1 MKKLILIIMLML
13 VLPISIVKADK
24 VDKVIYQTSFET
36 EEERNFW
43 DLTGDLDG
51 DGEMWEYRS
60 KEENDNYIV
69 NDGLYSLHSESWNT
83 LSVLTPDN
91 LAISNSIT
99 VDDYNIN
106 QNIRLAWY
114 VASQDGTDVEEQYSV
129 YIFKG
134 DETTENIKNAIKNN
148 TVEAIFNETLSEK
161 TRLYQYRSIDIKEYL
176 NKWYGNSDE
185 QKTIRIVFRHHN
197 CTDNQAIKI
206 DSVSIERYYKAFNI
220 AQYNFESGL
229 EGWTNIDKDGDGYV
243 WEHKISADVIEEPY
257 NFAGNNSDGV
267 IASASHYN
275 DEIGALSPENYI
287 ISPKI
292 KIDSKYSEIELNWYV
307 GAYHWEYYRETYSV
321 YVYSGTEELTKD
333 NIKEQ
338 LADESISQKLHEE
351 TLSTYEFVLKTSQL
365 DEKFIGKEVQ
375 IIFVHH
381 DCTDI
386 YWLKVDDVALYGYIT
401 EESSSGGIAGGDI
414 TGGETPPTEEEVVLG
429 DWNGNGNY
437 TLIDLIQ
444 YRLYMVNPTQISAE
458 LLARVD
464 LTKDGK
470 LSLVDL
476 IAARKLL
483 VGLPIN

>member
-1 MKKLILIIMLML
+1 MKKIILIIMLML

-24 VDKVIYQTSFET
+24 VDKVLWSTSFET

-51 DGEMWEYRS
+51 DGKVWEYKSSEISPSYTAQDGIYILESRS
-60 KEENDNYIV
+60 YYGV
-69 NDGLYSLHSESWNT
+69 P
-83 LSVLTPDN
+83 LTPDN

-114 VASQDGTDVEEQYSV
+114 LAVYRGYYDEQYSV

-148 TVEAIFNETLSEK
+148 TAEAIFNETLSEE
-161 TRLYQYRSIDIKEYL
+161 TVLYQHRNVEIKEYL
-176 NKWYGNSDE
+176 NEWYPNDNE
-185 QKTIRIVFRHHN
+185 EKTIRIVFRHHN
-197 CTDNQAIKI
+197 STDKVGLKI
-206 DSVSIERYYKAFNI
+206 DSVSIERYYKHI
-220 AQYNFESGL
+220 VEYTFEEGL
-229 EGWTNIDKDGDGYV
+229 EGWRTIDYDGDGHN
-243 WEHKISADVIEEPY
+243 WEHKTSSYGFDGY
-257 NFAGNNSDGV
+257 NSKGV
-267 IASASHYN
+267 IASASH
-275 DEIGALSPENYI
+275 DFEAFTPENYI

-292 KIDSKYSEIELNWYV
+292 KIDSKYQKAQLEWYV
-307 GAYHWEYYRETYSV
+307 GSIDDTDFAEHYSV

-381 DCTDI
+381 DCTDQYSI
-386 YWLKVDDVALYGYIT
+386 KIDEVVLYGYLPDGET
-401 EESSSGGIAGGDI
+401 
-414 TGGETPPTEEEVVLG
+414 GETPPTEDEVVLG
-429 DWNGNGNY
+429 DWNGNGSY

-444 YRLYMVNPTQISAE
+444 YRLYMVNPTQISVE

>member
-1 MKKLILIIMLML
+1 MKKIILIIMLML

-60 KEENDNYIV
+60 KEENDDYIV

-197 CTDNQAIKI
+197 STDNQAIKI
-206 DSVSIERYYKAFNI
+206 DSVSIESYYKHFIRYAFEEN
-220 AQYNFESGL
+220 L
-229 EGWTNIDKDGDGYV
+229 EGWTTIDYDGDGHN
-243 WEHKISADVIEEPY
+243 WEHKTSSDDQY
-257 NFAGNNSDGV
+257 FGGYNSDGV
-267 IASASHYN
+267 IVSASFDHLVQK
-275 DEIGALSPENYI
+275 ILTPENYV
-287 ISPKI
+287 ISPKV
-292 KIDSKYSEIELNWYV
+292 KIDPKFNRVELDWYV
-307 GAYHWEYYRETYSV
+307 GAYSGAFFDDHYSV

-381 DCTDI
+381 
-386 YWLKVDDVALYGYIT
+386 
-401 EESSSGGIAGGDI
+401 
-414 TGGETPPTEEEVVLG
+414 
-429 DWNGNGNY
+429 
-437 TLIDLIQ
+437 
-444 YRLYMVNPTQISAE
+444 
-458 LLARVD
+458 
-464 LTKDGK
+464 
-470 LSLVDL
+470 
-476 IAARKLL
+476 
-483 VGLPIN
+483 